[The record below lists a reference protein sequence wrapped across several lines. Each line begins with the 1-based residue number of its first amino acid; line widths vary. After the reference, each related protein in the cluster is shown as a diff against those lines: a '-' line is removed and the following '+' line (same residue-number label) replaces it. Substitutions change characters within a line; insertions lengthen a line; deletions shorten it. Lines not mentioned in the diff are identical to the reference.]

1 MTTLSIAI
9 DDELAK
15 AIEELA
21 MRLGKRKEDLIASA
35 LEQQMSLMRSATRSR
50 MTLEEF
56 EEVRARL
63 RPYAE
68 AAGYTREEEILDDIS

>member
-15 AIEELA
+15 AIEDLA
-21 MRLGKRKEDLIASA
+21 ARLGQPKEELIASA
-35 LEQQMSLMRSATRSR
+35 LEQQMSLMRSSIRSR
-50 MTLEEF
+50 MSLEEF
-56 EEVRARL
+56 EEIRRRL

-68 AAGYTREEEILDDIS
+68 AADYTSEEEILDDIS